1 MGPDYLDV
9 VHPAALPTG
18 NFCRTID
25 FAEPGVQGLMGELAL
40 DLPINI
46 NNLPAAYNKLN
57 QGLANISAMRAAL
70 AAVVNEPRDKAR
82 GIIRVDWF

>member
-1 MGPDYLDV
+1 
-9 VHPAALPTG
+9 
-18 NFCRTID
+18 
-25 FAEPGVQGLMGELAL
+25 MGELAL